1 VTGATNT
8 RPGLRLDLTQPDA
21 VRAIILSHA
30 PDAVIHTAYVKDG
43 PAMDRVVIAGS
54 ESLALACSEIGA
66 RLVHVSS
73 DMVFSGRAGRPY
85 IEDDKPDPLSAYGL
99 AKATAEQRVQAAAGD
114 AVLVRTSLLLG
125 GWRRPGLHEI
135 HAQRPGSQFWSN
147 VIRCP
152 LHVEDLAAA
161 LLELV
166 DVAVSGPLHVA
177 GPDAVSRTEL
187 AELVIGRPVMGCL
200 APEDVPLDVRL
211 DSSRARESLRT
222 RLRGAREVLL
232 AGRTRA

>member
-1 VTGATNT
+1 VIGTTLT
-8 RPGLRLDLTQPDA
+8 QPGVHLDLTQPDA
-21 VRAIILSHA
+21 VRTLVLSQA

-43 PAMDRVVIAGS
+43 PAMDRVIIAGS
-54 ESLALACSEIGA
+54 EALAQACTEIGA

-73 DMVFSGRAGRPY
+73 DMVFSGNAGRPY
-85 IEDDKPDPLSAYGL
+85 VEDDQPDPLSAYGL
-99 AKATAEQRVQAAAGD
+99 AKAMAEHQVQAAAGD
-114 AVLVRTSLLLG
+114 AALVRTSLLLG
-125 GWRRPGLHEI
+125 GRTRPGLHEM
-135 HAQRPGSQFWSN
+135 HAQRPGSKFWSN
-147 VIRCP
+147 VVRCP

-187 AELVIGRPVMGCL
+187 AELVVGRPVTGCL

-211 DSSRARESLRT
+211 DSGRARDLLQT
-222 RLRGAREVLL
+222 RLRGAREIFL
-232 AGRTRA
+232 ASPTSG